1 MPPGGRGGHHAG
13 AGPRGGSPSSR
24 SRRMADLSI
33 AVRQVGDVAVLLP
46 AGFINAHTVR
56 DFEEALERL
65 VQDGRY
71 TILLNCKDLNYI
83 SSAGLG
89 AIMGLIETVR
99 EHEGDI
105 LLSNL
110 QDNVFT
116 IFDTLGFT
124 QLYRVFGDE

>member
-1 MPPGGRGGHHAG
+1 MNLDPWELDV
-13 AGPRGGSPSSR
+13 
-24 SRRMADLSI
+24 ADLSI
-33 AVRQVGDVAVLLP
+33 EVREMGGVAVVLP

-56 DFEEALERL
+56 EFEQALEGL
-65 VQDGRY
+65 VSKGQYR
-71 TILLNCKDLNYI
+71 ILLNCQNLSYI

-99 EHEGDI
+99 ENEGDI

-110 QDNVFT
+110 QDNVFA

-124 QLYRVFGDE
+124 QLYKVFKDQEEALAASGKGA

>member
-1 MPPGGRGGHHAG
+1 
-13 AGPRGGSPSSR
+13 
-24 SRRMADLSI
+24 MADLSI
-33 AVRQVGDVAVLLP
+33 AVRQVGEVAVLLP

-56 DFEEALERL
+56 EFEEALEGL

-110 QDNVFT
+110 QENVFA

-124 QLYRVFGDE
+124 QLYRVFSDEDQALAEAIPGRKG

>member
-1 MPPGGRGGHHAG
+1 MNLDPWELDV
-13 AGPRGGSPSSR
+13 
-24 SRRMADLSI
+24 ADLSI
-33 AVRQVGDVAVLLP
+33 EVREMDGVAVVLP

-56 DFEEALERL
+56 EFEQALEGL
-65 VQDGRY
+65 VSKGQYR
-71 TILLNCKDLNYI
+71 ILLNCQNLSYI

-99 EHEGDI
+99 ENEGDI

-110 QDNVFT
+110 QENVFA

-124 QLYRVFGDE
+124 QLYRVFKDQDEALAASDKGA

>member
-1 MPPGGRGGHHAG
+1 
-13 AGPRGGSPSSR
+13 
-24 SRRMADLSI
+24 MADLSI
-33 AVRQVGDVAVLLP
+33 AVRQAGEVAVVLP

-56 DFEEALERL
+56 DFEAALEGL
-65 VQDGRY
+65 VQGGQYR
-71 TILLNCKDLNYI
+71 ILINCRDLSYI

-99 EHEGDI
+99 EHGGDI

-110 QDNVFT
+110 QDNVFA

-124 QLYRVFGDE
+124 QLYRVFPDESQALASPEAGG

>member
-1 MPPGGRGGHHAG
+1 
-13 AGPRGGSPSSR
+13 
-24 SRRMADLSI
+24 MADLSI

-46 AGFINAHTVR
+46 SGFINAHTVR
-56 DFEEALERL
+56 HFEEALEGL
-65 VQDGRY
+65 VQEGRY
-71 TILLNCKDLNYI
+71 TILVNCQDLSYI

-99 EHEGDI
+99 EHDGDI

-110 QDNVFT
+110 QANVFT

-124 QLYRVFGDE
+124 QLYRVFGDEDQALAAAAPEQKG

>member
-1 MPPGGRGGHHAG
+1 
-13 AGPRGGSPSSR
+13 
-24 SRRMADLSI
+24 MADLSI
-33 AVRQVGDVAVLLP
+33 AVRQVGDVVVVLP

-56 DFEEALERL
+56 DFEDALEKL
-65 VQDGRY
+65 VQAEHY
-71 TILLNCKDLNYI
+71 TILLNCQELSYI

-110 QDNVFT
+110 QDNVFA

-124 QLYRVFGDE
+124 QLYRVFADEGQALAAVSPERKA

>member
-1 MPPGGRGGHHAG
+1 MNLDPWEFAV
-13 AGPRGGSPSSR
+13 
-24 SRRMADLSI
+24 ADLSI
-33 AVRQVGDVAVLLP
+33 EVREVGGVAVVLP

-56 DFEEALERL
+56 EFEQALEGL
-65 VQDGRY
+65 VAKGQYR
-71 TILLNCKDLNYI
+71 ILLNCQNLSYI

-99 EHEGDI
+99 ENEGDI

-110 QDNVFT
+110 QENVFA

-124 QLYRVFGDE
+124 QLYRVFKDQEEALAASDKGA

>member
-1 MPPGGRGGHHAG
+1 
-13 AGPRGGSPSSR
+13 
-24 SRRMADLSI
+24 MADLAI
-33 AVRQVGDVAVLLP
+33 EVRDMDGVAVVLP

-56 DFEEALERL
+56 EFEQVLEGL
-65 VQDGRY
+65 VAKGRY
-71 TILLNCKDLNYI
+71 RILLNCARLSYI

-99 EHEGDI
+99 ENDGDI

-110 QDNVFT
+110 QDNVYA

-124 QLYRVFGDE
+124 QLYRVFKDESEALAAAAER

>member
-1 MPPGGRGGHHAG
+1 MQQVVWEF
-13 AGPRGGSPSSR
+13 
-24 SRRMADLSI
+24 RMADLSI
-33 AVRQVGDVAVLLP
+33 QVRQVDGAAVVLP
-46 AGFINAHTVR
+46 DGFINAHTVR
-56 DFEEALERL
+56 QFESTLEEL
-65 VQDGRY
+65 VESGQY

-99 EHEGDI
+99 ENDGDI

-110 QDNVFT
+110 QQNVFA

-124 QLYRVFGDE
+124 QLYKVFESEEEALHSLVGKV

>member
-1 MPPGGRGGHHAG
+1 
-13 AGPRGGSPSSR
+13 
-24 SRRMADLSI
+24 MADLSI
-33 AVRQVGDVAVLLP
+33 VVRQVGDVAVLLP
-46 AGFINAHTVR
+46 VGFINAHTVR
-56 DFEEALERL
+56 EFEEALEAL

-71 TILLNCKDLNYI
+71 TILINCKDLSYI

-110 QDNVFT
+110 QDNVFA

-124 QLYRVFGDE
+124 QLYRVFCDEDQALAAAAPERKD